1 MYRIAS
7 FAALVIATILPVAP
21 SQISPPPSE
30 NVWFWAVDCPEP
42 RVMGVQVLL
51 EGKSI
56 YQSDFH
62 ACQMNRAAAN
72 TDRDQKVQRSFHFS
86 GGHTFQG
93 AYHTKKNETI
103 EGTIWQAGADPD
115 DILLGVSFLA
125 HNQVLLNTVHIVRP
139 GKPTESKLDPGLV
152 IKTYP
157 EK

>member
-1 MYRIAS
+1 MYRISS
-7 FAALVIATILPVAP
+7 FAALVITTIVPVAL
-21 SQISPPPSE
+21 SQISSPPSE
-30 NVWFWAVDCPEP
+30 NVWFWAGDCPEP
-42 RVMGVQVLL
+42 RAMGVQVLL

-56 YQSDFH
+56 YQSHFH
-62 ACQMNRAAAN
+62 ACLLNRTAAN
-72 TDRDQKVQRSFHFS
+72 TDREEKVERSFHFS

-93 AYHTKKNETI
+93 KYHTKKTEAI

-125 HNQVLLNTVHIVRP
+125 HNQVLLNTLHIVRP
-139 GKPTESKLDPGLV
+139 GKSTESKLDPHLI